1 MANITDNDKY
11 VLNAMFNP
19 TYPLDF
25 DKETATDTTDAEN
38 QSKIFIYHS
47 SGSLIFFK
55 KLEEEGVKLAEQNQ
69 ISEAIERFDQAITLD
84 PNQPSAYN
92 NRAQA
97 YQLQNRIDDAMNDLN
112 KAIQLASAGTH
123 YQKTLS
129 MALTQ
134 RGVLHRVLQNEKESL
149 DDFTQAAE
157 LGSNFAKQ
165 QVLLSNPFAAACNQM
180 LSKMLKQ
187 TACRT

>member
-38 QSKIFIYHS
+38 RSKIFIYQ
-47 SGSLIFFK
+47 LALEIK

-69 ISEAIERFDQAITLD
+69 LPEAIKRFDQAITLD

-112 KAIQLASAGTH
+112 KAIQLASAGAH

-187 TACRT
+187 TACRS